1 MVDYCAMASNA
12 PVGTLRRLWEELDS
26 LTERARG
33 RWVISWQAYTIGV
46 ALHVILIGGTGG
58 SLGAEPTTPQQTPY
72 WIILGLI
79 ASAAVGLYAV
89 AVNYS
94 VFRRKR
100 ERLMPLWQVLGF
112 HVGVGLIFAA
122 TLLVGSRQLPVEPVD
137 GPVGFVIA
145 TVSIGVWFG
154 LTMSLL
160 LQARERY
167 HQNREDLIEQSVV
180 TELTSI
186 AETEVLA
193 TLTHR
198 FTDDLSS
205 SLAELEPIRDELQER
220 LRRMRSDVDEF
231 TIDASWRAV
240 AHRLRQASDDAVRPL
255 SRELWQITEQRYPNP
270 SWREI
275 VLDTVR
281 HPIAWPVPT
290 ALIVIIGY
298 MRAAMM
304 SFGVIGGLAVT
315 VLIASVIGLLLRSVR
330 SSRGTKGS
338 GAAFWA
344 VFVVAQALGLAV
356 VLGLSVPDTASIS
369 TEVAGSLVAMT
380 ISVFAPASTATLN
393 GARGAVLARLKRHAS
408 RERINQIAQGRH
420 LARLARE
427 TATHLHGTVQ
437 TSLVACAAAIEQATD
452 SEDPQQLI
460 ASMERAIEIVTAP
473 TASLGVDEEDVAE
486 AVGRTIAAWQG
497 LVWIESSIDRDV
509 ADLRGSVA
517 ATVARVVEECLANAV
532 RHGDAT
538 AVQVGVRAHSAGVE
552 VVVEDDGVGMS
563 GADRPGGLGSI
574 VLAESTRGRVTY
586 EPARHS
592 TERPGLRV
600 CAVIGPQ
607 SRDADAIA
615 RS

>member
-1 MVDYCAMASNA
+1 MTTGSSQAL
-12 PVGTLRRLWEELDS
+12 LRRLATLEQQGAEALFGEPALQLEDI
-26 LTERARG
+26 LQPAADGRG
-33 RWVISWQAYTIGV
+33 RIH
-46 ALHVILIGGTGG
+46 LLD
-58 SLGAEPTTPQQTPY
+58 
-72 WIILGLI
+72 
-79 ASAAVGLYAV
+79 ASRLVHEAPKVYAT
-89 AVNYS
+89 
-94 VFRRKR
+94 F
-100 ERLMPLWQVLGF
+100 LLWL
-112 HVGVGLIFAA
+112 
-122 TLLVGSRQLPVEPVD
+122 
-137 GPVGFVIA
+137 
-145 TVSIGVWFG
+145 
-154 LTMSLL
+154 
-160 LQARERY
+160 
-167 HQNREDLIEQSVV
+167 
-180 TELTSI
+180 
-186 AETEVLA
+186 
-193 TLTHR
+193 
-198 FTDDLSS
+198 
-205 SLAELEPIRDELQER
+205 LAELFEQLPERGDADKPLLALFFDEAHLLFGDTPKALQER
-220 LRRMRSDVDEF
+220 LQQMRSDVDEF

-304 SFGVIGGLAVT
+304 SFGVLGGLTVT

-330 SSRGTKGS
+330 SSSGTSGS

-356 VLGLSVPDTASIS
+356 VLGLSVPDPASVS

-380 ISVFAPASTATLN
+380 ISVFAPAAIATLN
-393 GARGAVLARLKRHAS
+393 GARGAVLARLKRHTS

-473 TASLGVDEEDVAE
+473 TARPGADEEDVAE

-497 LVWIESSIDRDV
+497 LVSIESNIDRDV
-509 ADLRGSVA
+509 AGIRGLVA

-538 AVQVGVRAHSAGVE
+538 TVQVGVRAHSTGVE

-563 GADRPGGLGSI
+563 ADDRPGGLGSI

-586 EPARHS
+586 QPATHS

-607 SRDADAIA
+607 SRDADALT